1 MKEKAPLA
9 TGGAT
14 SEDKLEREKIRPK
27 RGRAEYLYGLVS
39 IVGFF
44 LAWQLAVSANFVSEF
59 FLPGPERVFRHM
71 LLLASDGSL
80 FIHIGVSLARV
91 VAGFLLA
98 VMVAIPLGML
108 IGLWPPMYHLVDPW
122 IELLRPIPPIAW
134 IPLAILWLGL
144 GEESKV
150 AIIRYGAFFPI
161 VLNTI
166 SGLRDVDRVHI
177 WAALSLGV
185 SRQQIFWH
193 VILRSSLPRVVV
205 GLRLGAG
212 MAFIVLVAAELI
224 LAEFGLGFLI
234 QDGRNQLMTE
244 QIMVGIVTIGIIGY
258 FINKGLLWLEGKWI
272 PYRETIEQNG

>member
-1 MKEKAPLA
+1 MAPLA
-9 TGGAT
+9 TGDAT
-14 SEDKLEREKIRPK
+14 SEDKLKRENIRPK

-39 IVGFF
+39 IAGFF

-59 FLPGPERVFRHM
+59 FLPGPERVFGLM
-71 LLLASDGSL
+71 VIMVSDGSL
-80 FIHIGVSLARV
+80 FMHIGVSLARV
-91 VAGFLLA
+91 AAGFLLA

-108 IGLWPPMYHLVDPW
+108 IGLWRPMYHLVDPW

-144 GEESKV
+144 GEEPKI
-150 AIIRYGAFFPI
+150 AIIMYGAFFPI

-166 SGLRDVDRVHI
+166 SGLRNVDRVHI

-185 SRQQIFWH
+185 SRRQIFWH
-193 VILRSSLPRVVV
+193 VILPSSLPRVIV

-224 LAEFGLGFLI
+224 LADFGLGFLI

-244 QIMVGIVTIGIIGY
+244 QIMVGIVTIGILGY
-258 FINKGLLWLEGKWI
+258 FINKGLLWLEDKWI
-272 PYRETIEQNG
+272 PYRETAERNG

>member
-1 MKEKAPLA
+1 MAPLA
-9 TGGAT
+9 TADAT
-14 SEDKLEREKIRPK
+14 SQDKRKREKVRPK
-27 RGRAEYLYGLVS
+27 RRRAEHLYGLVS
-39 IVGFF
+39 IAGFF
-44 LAWQLAVSANFVSEF
+44 LAWQLAVNANFVSEF
-59 FLPGPERVFRHM
+59 FLPGPDRVFRHM
-71 LLLASDGSL
+71 ALLVSDGSL

-98 VMVAIPLGML
+98 VIVAIPLGML
-108 IGLWPPMYHLVDPW
+108 IGLWRPAFHLVDPW

-150 AIIRYGAFFPI
+150 AIIMYGAFFPI

-185 SRQQIFWH
+185 SRRQIFWH

-224 LAEFGLGFLI
+224 LADFGLGFLI

-258 FINKGLLWLEGKWI
+258 FINKGLLWLEKKWI
-272 PYRETIEQNG
+272 PYRETIERNG